1 LSLFWRYI
9 MMHKMAQ
16 KSMSARGVA
25 DMPKR
30 HENVRADMARTWRG
44 HL

>member
-1 LSLFWRYI
+1 

-25 DMPKR
+25 DMPKK
-30 HENVRADMARTWRG
+30 HENVRARTWPDMARTFVS
-44 HL
+44 H